1 MYFGKILISR
11 EYFNCI
17 TSALNN
23 ESLRYKEWA
32 EEEDDAEV
40 AEDYM
45 TTSVRYREIELY
57 LYEQWL
63 AGTKDELNKIE
74 EEN

>member
-11 EYFNCI
+11 EYFNYI

-40 AEDYM
+40 VEDYM
-45 TTSVRYREIELY
+45 TTSVKYRQIELY